1 VGGLDSF
8 VGMDLS
14 ATYHV
19 VRQIARGGM
28 GAIYEATHLR
38 LPGKRYAIKVLA
50 PRHAQNP
57 EVLLRFRQ
65 EAEIASRLGHEHI
78 VEVHDFN
85 FADDVAFLVMELLD
99 GEDLGARLAR
109 VGPLAPDLVH
119 HLLVQVTSAL
129 DAAHRARI
137 VHRDLK
143 PQNIFLCR
151 RDGRDDYVKVLDFGI
166 SKVLDSVTIATKHDI
181 VMGTPFYMAPEQAQ
195 GRIGEIDPRVDVFAL
210 GAILWEALTGQVAF
224 DAPTLSAALYKVCLF
239 EPPDVHLVRPELPP
253 ALSAVLRR
261 ALAKQREARTPGVID
276 LAREFSVA
284 LGLVPPAQQSAPAGA
299 SPAGSPGRSAQA
311 PAIAPSSGTVASLP
325 PSPPPSSL
333 YLSASPHVPVRAGTG
348 AGRPPASASVS
359 PDAARSLAW
368 APTSNRG
375 SAVVAPQPDPPDDRE
390 VPSRETGSVV
400 VAPSRRGA
408 VIALGVA
415 GAAATLMVVIALVVT
430 RARTPSAAARAGQHQ
445 PPTTQPVVAPAAAAP
460 RIIAPPTTPSPAPP
474 ATPSPAPPAVAPA
487 STEISLVFEVAP
499 PDAVTSLQL
508 DGVAVLDRRAHR
520 TASPK
525 HVVVTAS
532 ARGFLPFRSEVIAD
546 RDQIVAVALR
556 RAPAKVVRPTPR
568 PGRASQAAASPA
580 APAPPAIRPAPE
592 VPPPPAHG
600 VASAP
605 AGPEAVPATRPSPP
619 ISQPV
624 PVQPQPVPVQPQPVQ
639 PQPVPVQPQPVP
651 PPAAKKT
658 GTVFDQ

>member
-1 VGGLDSF
+1 
-8 VGMDLS
+8 MDLS

-50 PRHAQNP
+50 PRQVPNP
-57 EVLLRFRQ
+57 ELLLRFRQ

-85 FADDVAFLVMELLD
+85 FAGDLAFLVMELLD
-99 GEDLGARLAR
+99 GEDLGARIAR
-109 VGPLAPDLVH
+109 GPLAPALVH
-119 HLLVQVTSAL
+119 HLLMQVTSAL

-166 SKVLDSVTIATKHDI
+166 SKVLDSVTIATSHDI
-181 VMGTPFYMAPEQAQ
+181 ILGTPFYMAPEQAQ
-195 GRIGEIDPRVDVFAL
+195 GRVGEIDPRTDVFAL

-224 DAPTLSAALYKVCLF
+224 DAPTLSAALYKVCMV
-239 EPPDVHLVRPELPP
+239 EPPDVHVVRPELPP

-261 ALAKQREARTPGVID
+261 ALAKQREARTPNVLD

-284 LGLVPPAQQSAPAGA
+284 LGLAPPARHPPPAGA
-299 SPAGSPGRSAQA
+299 PPAGSPGPLAQGS
-311 PAIAPSSGTVASLP
+311 AIAPSSRTVASLP
-325 PSPPPSSL
+325 PSPLPSSM
-333 YLSASPHVPVRAGTG
+333 YVSASSHVPVRAGTG
-348 AGRPPASASVS
+348 AGWPPASDPVS
-359 PDAARSLAW
+359 PETASSLAW
-368 APTSNRG
+368 TPSASNRG
-375 SAVVAPQPDPPDDRE
+375 SAVVAPQHGRPDGRE
-390 VPSRETGSVV
+390 VPSRATGSVV
-400 VAPSRRGA
+400 VPPSRRGG
-408 VIALGVA
+408 VIALCVG
-415 GAAATLMVVIALVVT
+415 GAAVTLVVVT
-430 RARTPSAAARAGQHQ
+430 AFVVSRARTPSAATRAGQDR
-445 PPTTQPVVAPAAAAP
+445 PPATQPVVPPAAAP

-474 ATPSPAPPAVAPA
+474 AAAPA

-508 DGVAVLDRRAHR
+508 DGVPVVDRRAR
-520 TASPK
+520 LPASPR
-525 HVVVTAS
+525 HIVVTAS

-546 RDQIVAVALR
+546 HDQIVAVALR

-568 PGRASQAAASPA
+568 PGRGSQAAASPA

-600 VASAP
+600 AASAP

-619 ISQPV
+619 IL
-624 PVQPQPVPVQPQPVQ
+624 QPQPVLPQA
-639 PQPVPVQPQPVP
+639 QPVP
-651 PPAAKKT
+651 PPRPAAKKT
-658 GTVFDQ
+658 GTVFDR